1 MKQKLLLSDFA
12 QWLSE
17 KEGITKKEAQTFLRT
32 LFQIVEQG
40 LTDDQFVKIKGLG
53 TFKLVTVNER
63 ESVNINT
70 GERFQIGEHNKIAFI
85 PDASMKEIIN
95 RPFAHFESVD
105 LSDET
110 DTAELDAVDEAVKQE
125 FPPISEEETSTT
137 EESIPTTVEV
147 ITESSHPTSL
157 PEKQKDVTE
166 EVSEESNLTEEI
178 PTEIATITEGLEEKK
193 AEEKAEETETLAQ
206 AEETEALAQAE
217 ETETLAQAEETETL
231 AQAEETE
238 ALAQAEAVAITAKET
253 ASESQASEENLTPE
267 ETPIQVV
274 STSEKTD
281 AMGTEA
287 EISVS
292 QPTTLT
298 VSGAA
303 VEEEEDTR
311 RPWLRRT
318 LMALFVLLLCTASYF
333 AGYYRLL
340 CPPCASTAPTAP
352 ATKVQPDSALAK
364 KPQAA
369 KKDSAAVSAASQTVS
384 KPLNEVKDSVKQP
397 QKQEEAVTRTHTIR
411 VGDNLSRIA
420 RKYYGDDHYVDF
432 IIRQNNLKNAD
443 NIHVGKVL
451 VLPPLETEKDN

>member
-125 FPPISEEETSTT
+125 FPPISEEETSTA

-178 PTEIATITEGLEEKK
+178 PTEFATITEGLEEKK
-193 AEEKAEETETLAQ
+193 AEEKAE
-206 AEETEALAQAE
+206 
-217 ETETLAQAEETETL
+217 TETLAQAEETET
-231 AQAEETE
+231 
-238 ALAQAEAVAITAKET
+238 LAQAEAVAITAKET

-281 AMGTEA
+281 AMGTDA

-352 ATKVQPDSALAK
+352 AAKVQPDSTQAK

-369 KKDSAAVSAASQTVS
+369 KKDSAAVSTASQTVS
-384 KPLNEVKDSVKQP
+384 KPLNEAKDSVKQP

-432 IIRQNNLKNAD
+432 IIRKNNLKNAD

-451 VLPPLETEKDN
+451 VLPPLETGKDN

>member
-125 FPPISEEETSTT
+125 FPPISEEETSTA

-147 ITESSHPTSL
+147 ITESSHSTSL
-157 PEKQKDVTE
+157 PEKQKDVT
-166 EVSEESNLTEEI
+166 EESNLTEEI

-206 AEETEALAQAE
+206 AEDTEA
-217 ETETLAQAEETETL
+217 LAQAEETETL

-238 ALAQAEAVAITAKET
+238 ALAQAEAVVITAKET
-253 ASESQASEENLTPE
+253 ASESLTPEEALTPE

-281 AMGTEA
+281 AMGTDA

-340 CPPCASTAPTAP
+340 CPPCTSTAPTVP
-352 ATKVQPDSALAK
+352 AAKVQPDSLQAK

-369 KKDSAAVSAASQTVS
+369 KKDSAAVSAALQTVS
-384 KPLNEVKDSVKQP
+384 KPLNEAKDSVKQP
-397 QKQEEAVTRTHTIR
+397 QKQEEAITRTHTIR

-432 IIRQNNLKNAD
+432 IIRKNNLKNAD

>member
-125 FPPISEEETSTT
+125 FPPISEEETSTA

-193 AEEKAEETETLAQ
+193 AEEKAE
-206 AEETEALAQAE
+206 
-217 ETETLAQAEETETL
+217 TETLAQAEETET
-231 AQAEETE
+231 
-238 ALAQAEAVAITAKET
+238 LAQAEAVAITAKET

-281 AMGTEA
+281 AMGTDA

-352 ATKVQPDSALAK
+352 AAKVQPDSLQAK

-384 KPLNEVKDSVKQP
+384 KPLNEAKDSVKQP

-432 IIRQNNLKNAD
+432 IIRKNNLKNAD

>member
-125 FPPISEEETSTT
+125 FPPISEEETSTA

-157 PEKQKDVTE
+157 PDKQKDVTE

-193 AEEKAEETETLAQ
+193 AEEKAETET
-206 AEETEALAQAE
+206 
-217 ETETLAQAEETETL
+217 
-231 AQAEETE
+231 
-238 ALAQAEAVAITAKET
+238 LAQAEAVAITAKET

-352 ATKVQPDSALAK
+352 ATKVQPDSAQAK

-432 IIRQNNLKNAD
+432 IIRKNNLKNAD

>member
-125 FPPISEEETSTT
+125 FPPISEEETSTA

-178 PTEIATITEGLEEKK
+178 PTEFATITEGLEEKK
-193 AEEKAEETETLAQ
+193 AEEK

-253 ASESQASEENLTPE
+253 ASESQAPEEETLTPE
-267 ETPIQVV
+267 ETPIQGV

-352 ATKVQPDSALAK
+352 ATKVQPDSAQAK

-432 IIRQNNLKNAD
+432 IIRKNNLKNAD

-451 VLPPLETEKDN
+451 VLPPLETGKDN

>member
-125 FPPISEEETSTT
+125 FPPISEEETSTA

-178 PTEIATITEGLEEKK
+178 PTEFATITEGLEEQK
-193 AEEKAEETETLAQ
+193 AEEK
-206 AEETEALAQAE
+206 AE

-238 ALAQAEAVAITAKET
+238 TLTQAEAVAITAKET
-253 ASESQASEENLTPE
+253 ASESQTPEEALTPE

-281 AMGTEA
+281 AMGTDA

-352 ATKVQPDSALAK
+352 AAKVQPDSLQAK

-384 KPLNEVKDSVKQP
+384 KPLNEAKDSVKQP

-432 IIRQNNLKNAD
+432 IIRKNNLKNAD

>member
-125 FPPISEEETSTT
+125 FPPISEEETSTA

-147 ITESSHPTSL
+147 ITESSHSTSL

-178 PTEIATITEGLEEKK
+178 PTEFATITEGLEEKK
-193 AEEKAEETETLAQ
+193 AEEKA
-206 AEETEALAQAE
+206 

-231 AQAEETE
+231 AQAE
-238 ALAQAEAVAITAKET
+238 AMAIIAKET
-253 ASESQASEENLTPE
+253 ASESQASEENHTPE

-352 ATKVQPDSALAK
+352 ATKVQPDSAQAK

-384 KPLNEVKDSVKQP
+384 KPLNEAKDSVKQP

-432 IIRQNNLKNAD
+432 IIRKNNLKNAD

>member
-125 FPPISEEETSTT
+125 FPPISEEETSTA

-178 PTEIATITEGLEEKK
+178 PTEFATITEGLEEKK
-193 AEEKAEETETLAQ
+193 AEEKAETET
-206 AEETEALAQAE
+206 LAQAE

-253 ASESQASEENLTPE
+253 ASESQTPEEALTPE

-352 ATKVQPDSALAK
+352 ATKVQPDSAQAK

-384 KPLNEVKDSVKQP
+384 KPLNEAKDSVKQP

-432 IIRQNNLKNAD
+432 IIRKNNLKNAD

-451 VLPPLETEKDN
+451 VLPPLETGKDN

>member
-125 FPPISEEETSTT
+125 FPPISEEETSTA

-178 PTEIATITEGLEEKK
+178 PTEFATITEGLEEKK

-206 AEETEALAQAE
+206 AE
-217 ETETLAQAEETETL
+217 
-231 AQAEETE
+231 
-238 ALAQAEAVAITAKET
+238 AVAITAKET
-253 ASESQASEENLTPE
+253 ASESQVSEETLTPE

-340 CPPCASTAPTAP
+340 CPPCASTTPTAP
-352 ATKVQPDSALAK
+352 ATKVQPDSAQAK

-432 IIRQNNLKNAD
+432 IIRKNNLKNAD

>member
-125 FPPISEEETSTT
+125 FPPISEEETSTA

-166 EVSEESNLTEEI
+166 EVSEESDLREEI
-178 PTEIATITEGLEEKK
+178 PTEFATITEGLEEKK
-193 AEEKAEETETLAQ
+193 AEEKAETETLAR
-206 AEETEALAQAE
+206 
-217 ETETLAQAEETETL
+217 AEETETL

-253 ASESQASEENLTPE
+253 ASESQASEEALTPE

-281 AMGTEA
+281 AMGTDA

-352 ATKVQPDSALAK
+352 AAKVQPDSLQAK

-369 KKDSAAVSAASQTVS
+369 KKDSAAVSAAPQTVS
-384 KPLNEVKDSVKQP
+384 KPLNEAKDSVKQP

-432 IIRQNNLKNAD
+432 IIRKNNLKNAD

>member
-125 FPPISEEETSTT
+125 FPPISEEETSTA

-147 ITESSHPTSL
+147 ITESSHSTSL

-178 PTEIATITEGLEEKK
+178 PTEFATITEGLEEKK
-193 AEEKAEETETLAQ
+193 AEEKAETET
-206 AEETEALAQAE
+206 LAQAE

-274 STSEKTD
+274 STSEKTE

-298 VSGAA
+298 VSGAPI
-303 VEEEEDTR
+303 EEEEDTR

-352 ATKVQPDSALAK
+352 ATKVQPDSAQAK

-384 KPLNEVKDSVKQP
+384 KPLNEAKDSVKQP

-432 IIRQNNLKNAD
+432 IIRKNNLKNAD

>member
-125 FPPISEEETSTT
+125 FPPISEEETSTA

-193 AEEKAEETETLAQ
+193 AEEKAETETLAQ

-217 ETETLAQAEETETL
+217 ETEALAQAEETET
-231 AQAEETE
+231 
-238 ALAQAEAVAITAKET
+238 LAQAEAVAITAKET

-340 CPPCASTAPTAP
+340 CPPCGSTAPTAP
-352 ATKVQPDSALAK
+352 AAKVQPDSLQAK

-369 KKDSAAVSAASQTVS
+369 KKDSAAVSAAPQTVS
-384 KPLNEVKDSVKQP
+384 KPLNEAKDSVKQP
-397 QKQEEAVTRTHTIR
+397 QKQEEAITRTHTIR

-432 IIRQNNLKNAD
+432 IIRKNNLKNAD

-451 VLPPLETEKDN
+451 VLPPLETEKGN

>member
-178 PTEIATITEGLEEKK
+178 PTEFATITEGLEEKK
-193 AEEKAEETETLAQ
+193 AEEKAETETLAQAEETETLAQ

-217 ETETLAQAEETETL
+217 ETET
-231 AQAEETE
+231 
-238 ALAQAEAVAITAKET
+238 LAQAEAVAITAKET

-432 IIRQNNLKNAD
+432 IIRKNNLKNAD

>member
-125 FPPISEEETSTT
+125 FPPISEEETSTA

-178 PTEIATITEGLEEKK
+178 PTEFATITEGLEEKK
-193 AEEKAEETETLAQ
+193 AEEKA
-206 AEETEALAQAE
+206 

-281 AMGTEA
+281 AMGTDA

-352 ATKVQPDSALAK
+352 AAKVQPDSTQAK

-432 IIRQNNLKNAD
+432 IIRKNNLKNAD

>member
-125 FPPISEEETSTT
+125 FPPISEEETSTA

-166 EVSEESNLTEEI
+166 EVSEESDLTEEI
-178 PTEIATITEGLEEKK
+178 PTELATITESLEEKK
-193 AEEKAEETETLAQ
+193 AEEKAEETEALAQ

-217 ETETLAQAEETETL
+217 ETETLAQAE
-231 AQAEETE
+231 
-238 ALAQAEAVAITAKET
+238 AVAITAKET
-253 ASESQASEENLTPE
+253 ASESQAPEEETLTPE

-352 ATKVQPDSALAK
+352 AAKVQPDSTQAK

-384 KPLNEVKDSVKQP
+384 KPLNEAKDSVKQP

-432 IIRQNNLKNAD
+432 IIRKNNLKNAD

>member
-125 FPPISEEETSTT
+125 FPPISEEETSTA

-178 PTEIATITEGLEEKK
+178 PTEFATITEGLEEKK
-193 AEEKAEETETLAQ
+193 AEEKAETET
-206 AEETEALAQAE
+206 
-217 ETETLAQAEETETL
+217 
-231 AQAEETE
+231 
-238 ALAQAEAVAITAKET
+238 LAQAEAVAITAKET

-352 ATKVQPDSALAK
+352 ATKVQPDSAQAK

-432 IIRQNNLKNAD
+432 IIRKNNLKNAD

>member
-125 FPPISEEETSTT
+125 FPPISEEETSTA

-147 ITESSHPTSL
+147 ITESSHSTSL
-157 PEKQKDVTE
+157 PEKQKDATE

-178 PTEIATITEGLEEKK
+178 PTEFATITEGLEEKK
-193 AEEKAEETETLAQ
+193 AEEKA
-206 AEETEALAQAE
+206 

-231 AQAEETE
+231 AQAE
-238 ALAQAEAVAITAKET
+238 AMAIIAKET
-253 ASESQASEENLTPE
+253 ASESQASEENHTPE

-352 ATKVQPDSALAK
+352 AAKVQPDSAQAK

-432 IIRQNNLKNAD
+432 IIRKNNLKNAD

>member
-125 FPPISEEETSTT
+125 FPPISEEETSTA

-178 PTEIATITEGLEEKK
+178 PTEIATITESLEEKK
-193 AEEKAEETETLAQ
+193 AEEKAEETEALAQ

-217 ETETLAQAEETETL
+217 ETET
-231 AQAEETE
+231 
-238 ALAQAEAVAITAKET
+238 LAQAEAVAITAKET

-281 AMGTEA
+281 AMGTDA

-352 ATKVQPDSALAK
+352 AAKVQPDSLQAK

-384 KPLNEVKDSVKQP
+384 KPLNEAKDSVKQP

-432 IIRQNNLKNAD
+432 IIRKNNLKNAD

>member
-110 DTAELDAVDEAVKQE
+110 NTAELDAVDEAVKQE
-125 FPPISEEETSTT
+125 FPPISEEETSTA

-147 ITESSHPTSL
+147 ITESSHSTSL

-178 PTEIATITEGLEEKK
+178 PTEIATITESLEEKK
-193 AEEKAEETETLAQ
+193 AEEK

-217 ETETLAQAEETETL
+217 ETET
-231 AQAEETE
+231 
-238 ALAQAEAVAITAKET
+238 LAQAEAVAITAKET

-281 AMGTEA
+281 AMGTDA

-352 ATKVQPDSALAK
+352 ATKVQPDSAQAK

-432 IIRQNNLKNAD
+432 IIRKNNLKNAD

>member
-125 FPPISEEETSTT
+125 FPPISEEETSTA

-178 PTEIATITEGLEEKK
+178 PTEFATITEGLEEKK
-193 AEEKAEETETLAQ
+193 AEEKAETET
-206 AEETEALAQAE
+206 LAQAE

-253 ASESQASEENLTPE
+253 ASESQASEENHTPE

-281 AMGTEA
+281 AMGTDA

-352 ATKVQPDSALAK
+352 ATKVQPDSAQAK

-384 KPLNEVKDSVKQP
+384 KPLNEAKDSVKQP

-432 IIRQNNLKNAD
+432 IIRKNNLKNAD

-451 VLPPLETEKDN
+451 VLPPLETGKDN

>member
-125 FPPISEEETSTT
+125 FPPISEEETSTA

-178 PTEIATITEGLEEKK
+178 PTEFATITEGLEEKK
-193 AEEKAEETETLAQ
+193 AEEKAEETEA
-206 AEETEALAQAE
+206 
-217 ETETLAQAEETETL
+217 L

-238 ALAQAEAVAITAKET
+238 ALAQAEAVVITAKET

-281 AMGTEA
+281 AMGTDA

-352 ATKVQPDSALAK
+352 AAKVQPDSLQAK

-432 IIRQNNLKNAD
+432 IIRKNNLKNAD

>member
-125 FPPISEEETSTT
+125 FPPISEEETSTA

-178 PTEIATITEGLEEKK
+178 PTEFATITEGLEEKK
-193 AEEKAEETETLAQ
+193 AEEKA
-206 AEETEALAQAE
+206 
-217 ETETLAQAEETETL
+217 ETETL

-253 ASESQASEENLTPE
+253 ASESQTPEEALTPE

-352 ATKVQPDSALAK
+352 ATKVQPDSLQAK

-432 IIRQNNLKNAD
+432 IIRKNNLKNAD

-451 VLPPLETEKDN
+451 VLPPLETGKDN

>member
-1 MKQKLLLSDFA
+1 MNQKLLLADFA
-12 QWLSE
+12 RWLSE
-17 KEGITKKEAQTFLRT
+17 KEGISKKEARPSLRT

-125 FPPISEEETSTT
+125 FPPISEEETSTA

-178 PTEIATITEGLEEKK
+178 PTEFATITEGLEEKK
-193 AEEKAEETETLAQ
+193 AKEK
-206 AEETEALAQAE
+206 AE

-238 ALAQAEAVAITAKET
+238 ALAQVETVAITAKET
-253 ASESQASEENLTPE
+253 ASESQASEENHTPE

-274 STSEKTD
+274 STNEKTD

-352 ATKVQPDSALAK
+352 ATKVQPDSAQAK

-432 IIRQNNLKNAD
+432 IIRKNNLKNAD

>member
-125 FPPISEEETSTT
+125 FPPISEEETSTA

-178 PTEIATITEGLEEKK
+178 PTEFATITEGLEEKK
-193 AEEKAEETETLAQ
+193 AEEKAEETEALAQ

-217 ETETLAQAEETETL
+217 ETETLAQAE
-231 AQAEETE
+231 
-238 ALAQAEAVAITAKET
+238 AVAITAKET
-253 ASESQASEENLTPE
+253 ASESQAPEEETLTPE

-281 AMGTEA
+281 AMGTDA

-352 ATKVQPDSALAK
+352 ATKVQPDSAQAK

-384 KPLNEVKDSVKQP
+384 KPLNEAKDSVKQP

-432 IIRQNNLKNAD
+432 IIRKNNLKNAD

>member
-125 FPPISEEETSTT
+125 FPPISEEETSTA

-147 ITESSHPTSL
+147 ITESSHSTSL

-178 PTEIATITEGLEEKK
+178 PTEFATITEGLEEKK
-193 AEEKAEETETLAQ
+193 AEEKA
-206 AEETEALAQAE
+206 

-231 AQAEETE
+231 AQAE
-238 ALAQAEAVAITAKET
+238 AMAIIAKET
-253 ASESQASEENLTPE
+253 ASESQASEENHTPE

-352 ATKVQPDSALAK
+352 AAKVQPDSAQAK

-432 IIRQNNLKNAD
+432 IIRKNNLKNAD

>member
-125 FPPISEEETSTT
+125 FPPISEEETSTA

-178 PTEIATITEGLEEKK
+178 PTEIATITESLEEKK
-193 AEEKAEETETLAQ
+193 AEEKAEETEALAQ

-217 ETETLAQAEETETL
+217 ETE
-231 AQAEETE
+231 
-238 ALAQAEAVAITAKET
+238 ALAQAEAVVITAKET
-253 ASESQASEENLTPE
+253 ASESQAPEEETLTPE

-274 STSEKTD
+274 STNEKTD

-352 ATKVQPDSALAK
+352 ATKVQPDSLQAK

-384 KPLNEVKDSVKQP
+384 KPLNEAKDSVKQP

-432 IIRQNNLKNAD
+432 IIRKNNLKNAD

>member
-125 FPPISEEETSTT
+125 FPPISEEETSTA

-178 PTEIATITEGLEEKK
+178 PTEFATITEGLEEKK
-193 AEEKAEETETLAQ
+193 AEEK
-206 AEETEALAQAE
+206 
-217 ETETLAQAEETETL
+217 
-231 AQAEETE
+231 AEETE

-352 ATKVQPDSALAK
+352 ATKVQPDSAQAK

-432 IIRQNNLKNAD
+432 IIRKNNLKNAD

>member
-125 FPPISEEETSTT
+125 FPPISEEETSTA

-178 PTEIATITEGLEEKK
+178 PTEFATITEGLEEKK
-193 AEEKAEETETLAQ
+193 AEEKAEETEA
-206 AEETEALAQAE
+206 
-217 ETETLAQAEETETL
+217 LAQAEETETL

-238 ALAQAEAVAITAKET
+238 ALAQAEAVVITAKET

-281 AMGTEA
+281 AMGTDA

-352 ATKVQPDSALAK
+352 ATKVQPDSAQAK

-432 IIRQNNLKNAD
+432 IIRKNNLKNAD

>member
-125 FPPISEEETSTT
+125 FPPISEEETSTA

-147 ITESSHPTSL
+147 ITESSHPTPL

-166 EVSEESNLTEEI
+166 EVSEESDLTEEI
-178 PTEIATITEGLEEKK
+178 PTEFATITEGLEEKK
-193 AEEKAEETETLAQ
+193 AEEKAEETE
-206 AEETEALAQAE
+206 
-217 ETETLAQAEETETL
+217 
-231 AQAEETE
+231 
-238 ALAQAEAVAITAKET
+238 ALAQAEAVVITAKET

-281 AMGTEA
+281 AMGTDA

-352 ATKVQPDSALAK
+352 ATKVQPDSAQAK

-432 IIRQNNLKNAD
+432 IIRKNNLKNAD

>member
-125 FPPISEEETSTT
+125 FPPISEEETSTA

-178 PTEIATITEGLEEKK
+178 PTEIATITESLEEKK
-193 AEEKAEETETLAQ
+193 AEEKAEETEALAQ

-217 ETETLAQAEETETL
+217 ETET
-231 AQAEETE
+231 
-238 ALAQAEAVAITAKET
+238 LAQAEAVAITAKET

-281 AMGTEA
+281 AMGTDA

-352 ATKVQPDSALAK
+352 ATKVQPDSAQVK

-384 KPLNEVKDSVKQP
+384 KPLNEAKDSVKQP

-432 IIRQNNLKNAD
+432 IIRKNNLKNAD

>member
-125 FPPISEEETSTT
+125 FPPISEEETSTA

-178 PTEIATITEGLEEKK
+178 PTEFATITEGLEEKK
-193 AEEKAEETETLAQ
+193 AEEK

-253 ASESQASEENLTPE
+253 ASESQAPEEETLTPE

-352 ATKVQPDSALAK
+352 AAKVQPDSLQAK

-432 IIRQNNLKNAD
+432 IIRKNNLKNAD

>member
-125 FPPISEEETSTT
+125 FPPISEEETSTA

-178 PTEIATITEGLEEKK
+178 PTEIATITESLEEKK
-193 AEEKAEETETLAQ
+193 AEEKAEETEA
-206 AEETEALAQAE
+206 
-217 ETETLAQAEETETL
+217 LAQAEETETL

-238 ALAQAEAVAITAKET
+238 ALAQAEAVVITAKET
-253 ASESQASEENLTPE
+253 ASESQTPEEALTPE

-281 AMGTEA
+281 AMGTDA

-352 ATKVQPDSALAK
+352 ATKVQPDSAQAK

-384 KPLNEVKDSVKQP
+384 KPLNEAKDSVKQP

-432 IIRQNNLKNAD
+432 IIRKNNLKNAD

-451 VLPPLETEKDN
+451 VLPPLETGKDN

>member
-125 FPPISEEETSTT
+125 FPPISEEETSTA

-178 PTEIATITEGLEEKK
+178 PTEFATITEGLEEKK
-193 AEEKAEETETLAQ
+193 AEEKAEETEA
-206 AEETEALAQAE
+206 
-217 ETETLAQAEETETL
+217 LAQAEETETL

-281 AMGTEA
+281 AMGTDA

-352 ATKVQPDSALAK
+352 ATKVQPDSAQAK

-384 KPLNEVKDSVKQP
+384 KPLNEAKDSVKQP

-432 IIRQNNLKNAD
+432 IIRKNNLKNAD

-451 VLPPLETEKDN
+451 VLPPLETGKDN

>member
-125 FPPISEEETSTT
+125 FPPISEEETSTA

-166 EVSEESNLTEEI
+166 EVSEESDLTEEI
-178 PTEIATITEGLEEKK
+178 PTELATITESLEEKK
-193 AEEKAEETETLAQ
+193 AEEKAEETEALAQ

-217 ETETLAQAEETETL
+217 ETETLAQAE
-231 AQAEETE
+231 
-238 ALAQAEAVAITAKET
+238 AVAITAKET
-253 ASESQASEENLTPE
+253 ASESQALEENHTPE

-352 ATKVQPDSALAK
+352 AAKVQPDSTQAK

-384 KPLNEVKDSVKQP
+384 KPLNEAKDSVKQP

-432 IIRQNNLKNAD
+432 IIRKNNLKNAD

>member
-125 FPPISEEETSTT
+125 FPPISEEETSTA

-178 PTEIATITEGLEEKK
+178 PTEFATITEGLEEKK
-193 AEEKAEETETLAQ
+193 AEEKAEETEALAQ
-206 AEETEALAQAE
+206 AEETEALAQ
-217 ETETLAQAEETETL
+217 T
-231 AQAEETE
+231 EETE
-238 ALAQAEAVAITAKET
+238 ALAQAEAVVITAKET
-253 ASESQASEENLTPE
+253 ASESQTPEEALAPE

-281 AMGTEA
+281 AMGTDA

-352 ATKVQPDSALAK
+352 AAKVQPDSTQAK

-369 KKDSAAVSAASQTVS
+369 KKDSAAVSAAPQTVS
-384 KPLNEVKDSVKQP
+384 KPLNEAKDSVKQP

-432 IIRQNNLKNAD
+432 IIRKNNLKNAD

>member
-125 FPPISEEETSTT
+125 FPPISEEETSTA

-178 PTEIATITEGLEEKK
+178 PTEFATITEGSEEKK
-193 AEEKAEETETLAQ
+193 AEEKAETETLAQ

-217 ETETLAQAEETETL
+217 ETETLAQAE
-231 AQAEETE
+231 
-238 ALAQAEAVAITAKET
+238 AVAITAKET
-253 ASESQASEENLTPE
+253 ASESQASEENHTPE

-298 VSGAA
+298 VSGAPI
-303 VEEEEDTR
+303 EEEEDTR

-352 ATKVQPDSALAK
+352 ATKVQPDSAQAK

-432 IIRQNNLKNAD
+432 IIRKNNLKNAD

>member
-125 FPPISEEETSTT
+125 FPPISEEETSTA

-166 EVSEESNLTEEI
+166 EVSEESDLTEEI
-178 PTEIATITEGLEEKK
+178 PTELATITEGLEEKK
-193 AEEKAEETETLAQ
+193 AEEKAETET
-206 AEETEALAQAE
+206 
-217 ETETLAQAEETETL
+217 
-231 AQAEETE
+231 
-238 ALAQAEAVAITAKET
+238 LAQAEAVAITAKET
-253 ASESQASEENLTPE
+253 ASVSQASEENLTPE

-352 ATKVQPDSALAK
+352 ATKVQPDSAQAK

-432 IIRQNNLKNAD
+432 IIRKNNLKNAD

>member
-125 FPPISEEETSTT
+125 FPPISEEETSTA

-178 PTEIATITEGLEEKK
+178 PTEFATITEGLEEKK
-193 AEEKAEETETLAQ
+193 AEEKA
-206 AEETEALAQAE
+206 

-253 ASESQASEENLTPE
+253 ASESQASEENHTPE

-352 ATKVQPDSALAK
+352 ATKVQPDSAQAK

-432 IIRQNNLKNAD
+432 IIRKNNLKNAD

>member
-125 FPPISEEETSTT
+125 FPPISEEETSTA

-178 PTEIATITEGLEEKK
+178 PTEFATITEGLEEKK
-193 AEEKAEETETLAQ
+193 AEEKAETETLAQ
-206 AEETEALAQAE
+206 AK
-217 ETETLAQAEETETL
+217 ETETL

-238 ALAQAEAVAITAKET
+238 ALAQAEAVVITAKET
-253 ASESQASEENLTPE
+253 ASESQTPEEALTPE

-281 AMGTEA
+281 AMGTDA

-340 CPPCASTAPTAP
+340 CPPCASTTPTAP
-352 ATKVQPDSALAK
+352 ATKVQPDSAQAK

-384 KPLNEVKDSVKQP
+384 KPLNEAKDSVKQP

-432 IIRQNNLKNAD
+432 IIRKNNLKNAD

>member
-125 FPPISEEETSTT
+125 FPPISEEETSTA

-178 PTEIATITEGLEEKK
+178 PTEIATITEGLEEK
-193 AEEKAEETETLAQ
+193 
-206 AEETEALAQAE
+206 AE

-231 AQAEETE
+231 AQAE
-238 ALAQAEAVAITAKET
+238 AVAITAKEAT
-253 ASESQASEENLTPE
+253 SESQASEENLTPE

-281 AMGTEA
+281 AMGTDA

-352 ATKVQPDSALAK
+352 ATKVQPDSAQAK

-369 KKDSAAVSAASQTVS
+369 KKDSAAVSAAPQTVS

-432 IIRQNNLKNAD
+432 IIRKNNLKNAD

-451 VLPPLETEKDN
+451 MLPPLETEKDN